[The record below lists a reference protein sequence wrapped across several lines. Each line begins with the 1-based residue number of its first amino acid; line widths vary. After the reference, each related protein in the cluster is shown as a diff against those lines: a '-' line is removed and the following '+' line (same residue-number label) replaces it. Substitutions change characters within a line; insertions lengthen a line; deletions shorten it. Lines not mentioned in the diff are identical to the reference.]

1 MAVTIVTIKGGDEKM
16 IRLRNVK
23 SLSGAAVA
31 AALSLSGA
39 AAGAADTIKVGGL
52 APLSSPGSYQQ
63 GPELVLGLQW
73 AVDDVNAAGG
83 LLGKQVELIVEDTQ
97 GRPPTGATVV
107 EKLITK
113 DKVVGVAGEYHS
125 SVCKAEIE
133 VFHQHGV
140 PFVIGSCWSDALTAA
155 GYDEIFRTSVYSS
168 KLAENMVAVMMANGI
183 RKAASL
189 VEDTDYGVGIAKNIE
204 GAIEKLNADIEFSY
218 EVVEKTSKDFVPIL
232 LKYKTQV
239 KPEVLI
245 VAVTQ
250 PGGFLVL
257 KQAHEIRFAPTA
269 ETLYLDGTCTAQN
282 DKVFWE
288 AAKEAGNYVMMSC
301 PYSPSV
307 KLTELGEKIKQR
319 YIDQFD
325 RQPNYLPL
333 QGYDAMISLL
343 TAIGNAGSTDG
354 KAIIAALQALRITST
369 RGDIEFSQEDG
380 VWHHQWKGVPTFIF
394 QYTEVGQSAG
404 DAAVLYPEQF
414 ATAKLMRP

>member
-16 IRLRNVK
+16 SRLRNVK

-39 AAGAADTIKVGGL
+39 AAGAADTIKVGGM

>member
-1 MAVTIVTIKGGDEKM
+1 MMTEVRKRKLLSGIALVAAMAVPF
-16 IRLRNVK
+16 
-23 SLSGAAVA
+23 GATQ
-31 AALSLSGA
+31 
-39 AAGAADTIKVGGL
+39 AGDTIKIGGL

-63 GPELVLGLQW
+63 GPELVLGLEW
-73 AVDDVNAAGG
+73 AVADVNAAGG
-83 LLGKQVELIVEDTQ
+83 VLGKQVELIVEDTQ

-113 DKVVGVAGEYHS
+113 DKVVAAAGEYHS

-133 VFHQHGV
+133 VFHQHGI
-140 PFVIGSCWSDALTAA
+140 PFVIGSCWSDALTDA
-155 GYDEIFRTSVYSS
+155 GYDEVFRTSVYSS
-168 KLAENMVAVMMANGI
+168 KLAENMVAVMAANGI
-183 RKAASL
+183 KKAASL
-189 VEDTDYGVGIAKNIE
+189 VEDTDYGIGIAKNIE
-204 GAIEKLNADIEFSY
+204 NAIKKLNADIDFQY

-232 LKYKTQV
+232 LKYKTKV

-250 PGGFLVL
+250 PGGFLIL

-288 AAKEAGNYVMMSC
+288 AVKDAGNYVLMSC

-307 KLTELGEKIKQR
+307 KLTDLGEKIKQR
-319 YIDQFD
+319 YIDKFD

-343 TAIGNAGSTDG
+343 TAIKNAGSTDS
-354 KAIIAALQALRITST
+354 KAIIKALQELKIAGT

-380 VWHHQWKGVPTFIF
+380 VWHHQWKAVPTFIF
-394 QYTEVGQSAG
+394 QYTKVGQSAG
-404 DAAVLYPEQF
+404 DAAVLFPKQF
-414 ATAKLMRP
+414 ATAGIVRP

>member
-1 MAVTIVTIKGGDEKM
+1 MT
-16 IRLRNVK
+16 RLRNVK

-83 LLGKQVELIVEDTQ
+83 VLGKQVELIVEDTQ

-133 VFHQHGV
+133 VFHQHGI

-183 RKAASL
+183 GKAAGL
-189 VEDTDYGVGIAKNIE
+189 AEDTDYGVGIAKNIE
-204 GAIEKLNADIEFSY
+204 GAIEKLDADIEFSY

-269 ETLYLDGTCTAQN
+269 DTLYLDGTCTAQN
-282 DKVFWE
+282 DKVFWD
-288 AAKEAGNYVMMSC
+288 AVKEAGNHVMMSC

-307 KLTELGEKIKQR
+307 KLTELGERIKQR

-414 ATAKLMRP
+414 ATAKIMRP

>member
-1 MAVTIVTIKGGDEKM
+1 MTEVRKRKLLSGIALVAAMAVPF
-16 IRLRNVK
+16 
-23 SLSGAAVA
+23 GATQ
-31 AALSLSGA
+31 
-39 AAGAADTIKVGGL
+39 AGDTIKIGGM

-63 GPELVLGLQW
+63 GPELVLGLEW
-73 AVDDVNAAGG
+73 AVADVNAAGG
-83 LLGKQVELIVEDTQ
+83 VLGKQVELIVEDTQ

-113 DKVVGVAGEYHS
+113 DKVVAAAGEYHS

-133 VFHQHGV
+133 VFHQHGI
-140 PFVIGSCWSDALTAA
+140 PFVIGSCWSDALTDA
-155 GYDEIFRTSVYSS
+155 GYDEVFRTSVYSS
-168 KLAENMVAVMMANGI
+168 KLAENMVAVMAANGI
-183 RKAASL
+183 KKAASL
-189 VEDTDYGVGIAKNIE
+189 VEDTDYGIGIAKNIE
-204 GAIEKLNADIEFSY
+204 NAIKKLNVDIDFQY

-232 LKYKTQV
+232 LKYKTKV
-239 KPEVLI
+239 KPEILI

-250 PGGFLVL
+250 PGGFLIL

-288 AAKEAGNYVMMSC
+288 AVKDAGKYVLMSC

-307 KLTELGEKIKQR
+307 KLTDLGEKIKQR
-319 YIDQFD
+319 YIDKFD

-343 TAIGNAGSTDG
+343 TAIKNAGSTDS
-354 KAIIAALQALRITST
+354 KAIIKALQELKIAGT

-380 VWHHQWKGVPTFIF
+380 VWHHQWKAVPTFIF
-394 QYTEVGQSAG
+394 QYTKVGQSAG
-404 DAAVLYPEQF
+404 DAAVLFPKQF
-414 ATAKLMRP
+414 ATAGIVRPKP

>member
-1 MAVTIVTIKGGDEKM
+1 MT
-16 IRLRNVK
+16 RLRNVK

-83 LLGKQVELIVEDTQ
+83 VLGKQVELIVEDTQ

-133 VFHQHGV
+133 VFHQHGI

-183 RKAASL
+183 GKAAGL

-204 GAIEKLNADIEFSY
+204 GAIEKLDADVEFSY

-269 ETLYLDGTCTAQN
+269 DTLYLDGTCTAQN
-282 DKVFWE
+282 DKVFWD
-288 AAKEAGNYVMMSC
+288 AVKEAGNHVMMSC

-307 KLTELGEKIKQR
+307 KLTELGERIKQR

-414 ATAKLMRP
+414 ATAKIMRP

>member
-1 MAVTIVTIKGGDEKM
+1 MMTAVPKRKF
-16 IRLRNVK
+16 
-23 SLSGAAVA
+23 LSGIALVA
-31 AALSLSGA
+31 TLALPFGA
-39 AAGAADTIKVGGL
+39 THAGDTIKIGGM

-63 GPELVLGLQW
+63 GPELVLGLEW
-73 AVDDVNAAGG
+73 AVADVNAAGG
-83 LLGKQVELIVEDTQ
+83 VLGKQVELIVEDTQ

-113 DKVVGVAGEYHS
+113 DKVVAAAGEYHS

-133 VFHQHGV
+133 VFHQHGI
-140 PFVIGSCWSDALTAA
+140 PFVIGSCWSDALTDA
-155 GYDEIFRTSVYSS
+155 GYDEVFRTSVYSS
-168 KLAENMVAVMMANGI
+168 KLAENMVAVMAANGI
-183 RKAASL
+183 KKAASL
-189 VEDTDYGVGIAKNIE
+189 VEDTDYGIGIAKNIE
-204 GAIEKLNADIEFSY
+204 NAIKKLNADIDFQY

-250 PGGFLVL
+250 PGGFLIL

-288 AAKEAGNYVMMSC
+288 AVKDAGNYVLMSC

-307 KLTELGEKIKQR
+307 KLTDLGEKIKKR
-319 YIDQFD
+319 YIDKFD

-343 TAIGNAGSTDG
+343 TAIKNAGSTDS
-354 KAIIAALQALRITST
+354 KAIIKALQELKIAGT

-380 VWHHQWKGVPTFIF
+380 VWHHQWKAVPPFIF
-394 QYTEVGQSAG
+394 QYTKVGQSAG
-404 DAAVLYPEQF
+404 DAAVLFPKQF
-414 ATAKLMRP
+414 ATAGIARP

>member
-1 MAVTIVTIKGGDEKM
+1 MVNRRHKK
-16 IRLRNVK
+16 L
-23 SLSGAAVA
+23 LSQLALAAAVSFSVSA
-31 AALSLSGA
+31 VE
-39 AAGAADTIKVGGL
+39 AGDTIKIGGM

-63 GPELVLGLQW
+63 GPELVLGLEW
-73 AVDDVNAAGG
+73 AVEDVNAAGG
-83 LLGKQVELIVEDTQ
+83 VLGKQVELIVEDTQ

-113 DKVVGVAGEYHS
+113 DKVVAAAGEYHS

-133 VFHQHGV
+133 GFHQHGI
-140 PFVIGSCWSDALTAA
+140 PFVIGSCWSDSLTAA

-168 KLAENMVAVMMANGI
+168 KLAENMVAVMAANGI
-183 RKAASL
+183 KKAASL
-189 VEDTDYGVGIAKNIE
+189 VEDTDYGIGIAENIE
-204 GAIEKLNADIEFSY
+204 NAIKKLNVDIDFQY
-218 EVVEKTSKDFVPIL
+218 EVVEKTSKDFVPVL
-232 LKYKTQV
+232 LKYKTKV

-250 PGGFLVL
+250 PGGFLIL
-257 KQAHEIRFAPTA
+257 KQAHEIRFAPSKD
-269 ETLYLDGTCTAQN
+269 TLYLDGTCTAQN

-288 AAKEAGNYVMMSC
+288 AVKDAGKYVLMSC

-319 YIDQFD
+319 YIDKYD

-343 TAIGNAGSTDG
+343 TAIKNAGSTDS
-354 KAIIAALQALRITST
+354 KAIIKALQSLKIPGT

-380 VWHHQWKGVPTFIF
+380 VWHHQWKAVPTFIF

-404 DAAVLYPEQF
+404 DAAVLFPKQF
-414 ATAKLMRP
+414 ATAGIARP

>member
-1 MAVTIVTIKGGDEKM
+1 MMTAVPKRKF
-16 IRLRNVK
+16 
-23 SLSGAAVA
+23 LSGIALVA
-31 AALSLSGA
+31 TLALPFGA
-39 AAGAADTIKVGGL
+39 THAGDTIKIGGM

-63 GPELVLGLQW
+63 GPELVLGLEW
-73 AVDDVNAAGG
+73 AVADVNAAGG
-83 LLGKQVELIVEDTQ
+83 VLGKQVELIVEDTQ

-113 DKVVGVAGEYHS
+113 DKVVAAAGEYHS

-133 VFHQHGV
+133 VFHQHGI
-140 PFVIGSCWSDALTAA
+140 PFVIGSCWSDALTDA
-155 GYDEIFRTSVYSS
+155 GYDEVFRTSVYSS
-168 KLAENMVAVMMANGI
+168 KLAENMVAVMAANGI
-183 RKAASL
+183 KKAASL
-189 VEDTDYGVGIAKNIE
+189 VEDTDYGIGIAKNIE
-204 GAIEKLNADIEFSY
+204 NAIKKLNADIDFQY

-250 PGGFLVL
+250 PGGFLIL

-288 AAKEAGNYVMMSC
+288 AVKDAGNYVLMSC

-307 KLTELGEKIKQR
+307 KLTDLGEKIKKR
-319 YIDQFD
+319 YIDKFD

-343 TAIGNAGSTDG
+343 TAIKNAGSTDS
-354 KAIIAALQALRITST
+354 KAIIKALQELKIAGT

-380 VWHHQWKGVPTFIF
+380 VWHHQWKAVPTFIF
-394 QYTEVGQSAG
+394 QYTKVGQSAG
-404 DAAVLYPEQF
+404 DAAVLFPKQF
-414 ATAKLMRP
+414 ATAGIARP

>member
-1 MAVTIVTIKGGDEKM
+1 MVNRRHKK
-16 IRLRNVK
+16 L
-23 SLSGAAVA
+23 LSQFALAAAVSFSVSA
-31 AALSLSGA
+31 IQ
-39 AAGAADTIKVGGL
+39 AGDTIKIGGM

-63 GPELVLGLQW
+63 GPELVLGLEW
-73 AVDDVNAAGG
+73 AVADVNATGG
-83 LLGKQVELIVEDTQ
+83 VLGKQVELIVEDTQ

-113 DKVVGVAGEYHS
+113 DKVVAAAGEYHS

-133 VFHQHGV
+133 VFHQHGI
-140 PFVIGSCWSDALTAA
+140 PFVIGSCWSDSLTAA

-168 KLAENMVAVMMANGI
+168 KLAENMVAVMAANGI
-183 RKAASL
+183 KKAASL
-189 VEDTDYGVGIAKNIE
+189 VEDTDYGIGIAKNIE
-204 GAIEKLNADIEFSY
+204 NAIKKLNVDIDFQY

-250 PGGFLVL
+250 PGGFLIL
-257 KQAHEIRFAPTA
+257 KQAHEIRFAPSK

-288 AAKEAGNYVMMSC
+288 AVKDAGNYVLMSC

-307 KLTELGEKIKQR
+307 KLTELGEQSKQR
-319 YIDQFD
+319 YIDKFD

-343 TAIGNAGSTDG
+343 TAIKNAGSTDS
-354 KAIIAALQALRITST
+354 KAIIKALQALKIPGT

-380 VWHHQWKGVPTFIF
+380 VWHHQWKAVPTFIF

-404 DAAVLYPEQF
+404 DAAVLFPKQF
-414 ATAKLMRP
+414 ATAGIARP

>member
-1 MAVTIVTIKGGDEKM
+1 MVNRRHKK
-16 IRLRNVK
+16 L
-23 SLSGAAVA
+23 LSQFALAAAVSFSVSA
-31 AALSLSGA
+31 IE
-39 AAGAADTIKVGGL
+39 AGDTIKIGGM

-63 GPELVLGLQW
+63 GPELVLGLEW
-73 AVDDVNAAGG
+73 AVADINATGG
-83 LLGKQVELIVEDTQ
+83 VLGKQVELIVEDTQ

-113 DKVVGVAGEYHS
+113 DKVVAAAGEYHS

-133 VFHQHGV
+133 VFHQHGI
-140 PFVIGSCWSDALTAA
+140 PFVIGSCWSDSLTAA

-168 KLAENMVAVMMANGI
+168 KLAENMVAVMAANGI
-183 RKAASL
+183 KKAASL
-189 VEDTDYGVGIAKNIE
+189 VEDTDYGIGIAKNIE
-204 GAIEKLNADIEFSY
+204 NAIKKLNVDIDFQY

-232 LKYKTQV
+232 LKYKTRV

-250 PGGFLVL
+250 PGGFLIL
-257 KQAHEIRFAPTA
+257 KQAHEIRFAPSK

-288 AAKEAGNYVMMSC
+288 AVKDAGNYVLMSC

-319 YIDQFD
+319 YIDKFD

-343 TAIGNAGSTDG
+343 TAIKNAGSTDS
-354 KAIIAALQALRITST
+354 KAIIKALQALKIPGS

-380 VWHHQWKGVPTFIF
+380 VWHHQWKAVPTFIF

-404 DAAVLYPEQF
+404 DAAVLFPKQF
-414 ATAKLMRP
+414 ATAGIARP

>member
-1 MAVTIVTIKGGDEKM
+1 
-16 IRLRNVK
+16 
-23 SLSGAAVA
+23 
-31 AALSLSGA
+31 
-39 AAGAADTIKVGGL
+39 
-52 APLSSPGSYQQ
+52 
-63 GPELVLGLQW
+63 
-73 AVDDVNAAGG
+73 
-83 LLGKQVELIVEDTQ
+83 
-97 GRPPTGATVV
+97 
-107 EKLITK
+107 
-113 DKVVGVAGEYHS
+113 
-125 SVCKAEIE
+125 
-133 VFHQHGV
+133 
-140 PFVIGSCWSDALTAA
+140 
-155 GYDEIFRTSVYSS
+155 
-168 KLAENMVAVMMANGI
+168 MVAVMMANGI
-183 RKAASL
+183 GKAAGL

-204 GAIEKLNADIEFSY
+204 GAIEKLDADIEFSY

-269 ETLYLDGTCTAQN
+269 DTLYLDGTCTAQN
-282 DKVFWE
+282 DKVFWD
-288 AAKEAGNYVMMSC
+288 AVKEAGNHVMMSC

-307 KLTELGEKIKQR
+307 KLTELGERIKQR

-414 ATAKLMRP
+414 ATAKIMRP

>member
-1 MAVTIVTIKGGDEKM
+1 MTAVPKRKF
-16 IRLRNVK
+16 
-23 SLSGAAVA
+23 LSGIALVA
-31 AALSLSGA
+31 TLALPFGA
-39 AAGAADTIKVGGL
+39 THAGDTIKIGGM

-63 GPELVLGLQW
+63 GPELVLGLEW
-73 AVDDVNAAGG
+73 AVADVNAAGG
-83 LLGKQVELIVEDTQ
+83 VLGKQVELIVEDTQ

-113 DKVVGVAGEYHS
+113 DKVVAAAGEYHS

-133 VFHQHGV
+133 VFHQHGI
-140 PFVIGSCWSDALTAA
+140 PFVIGSCWSDALTDA
-155 GYDEIFRTSVYSS
+155 GYDEVFRTSGYSS
-168 KLAENMVAVMMANGI
+168 KLAENMVAVMAANGI
-183 RKAASL
+183 KKAASL
-189 VEDTDYGVGIAKNIE
+189 VEDTDYGIGIAKNIE
-204 GAIEKLNADIEFSY
+204 NAIKKLNADIDFQY
-218 EVVEKTSKDFVPIL
+218 EVVEKTSKDFVQIL

-245 VAVTQ
+245 VAETQ
-250 PGGFLVL
+250 PGGFLIL

-288 AAKEAGNYVMMSC
+288 AVKDAGNYVLMSC

-307 KLTELGEKIKQR
+307 KLTDLGEKIKKR
-319 YIDQFD
+319 YIDKFD

-343 TAIGNAGSTDG
+343 TAIKNAGSTDS
-354 KAIIAALQALRITST
+354 KAIIKALQELKIAGT

-380 VWHHQWKGVPTFIF
+380 VWHHQWKAVPTFIF
-394 QYTEVGQSAG
+394 QYTKVGQSAG
-404 DAAVLYPEQF
+404 DAAVLFPKQF
-414 ATAKLMRP
+414 ATAGIARP

>member
-1 MAVTIVTIKGGDEKM
+1 MT
-16 IRLRNVK
+16 RLRNMK

-83 LLGKQVELIVEDTQ
+83 VLGKQVELIVEDTQ

-133 VFHQHGV
+133 VFHQHGI

-183 RKAASL
+183 GKAAGL

-204 GAIEKLNADIEFSY
+204 GAIEKLDADIEFSY

-269 ETLYLDGTCTAQN
+269 DTLYLDGTCTAQN
-282 DKVFWE
+282 DKVFWD
-288 AAKEAGNYVMMSC
+288 AVKEAGNHVMMSC

-307 KLTELGEKIKQR
+307 KLTELGERIKQR

-414 ATAKLMRP
+414 ATAKIMRP